1 MTGNVVMV
9 TLSGFT
15 GYTVH
20 NSVADMQKNKLEPNV
35 VSWVQTKIQIAQK
48 FNHTGH
54 WGTDKD
60 CCEHACT

>member
-20 NSVADMQKNKLEPNV
+20 ESVADMNKLEPKV
-35 VSWVQTKIQIAQK
+35 VRWGSKEIQTVYTSNQ
-48 FNHTGH
+48 TGH

-60 CCEHACT
+60 CA